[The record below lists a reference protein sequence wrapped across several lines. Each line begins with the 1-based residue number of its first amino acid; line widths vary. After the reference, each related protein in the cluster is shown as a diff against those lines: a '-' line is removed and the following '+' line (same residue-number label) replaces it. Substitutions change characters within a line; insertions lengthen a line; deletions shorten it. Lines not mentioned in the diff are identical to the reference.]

1 MCDGYEYSC
10 MNYNPNTETVNFV
23 YNNNLYTPDGKRE
36 CTYVRIYVEKR
47 TIMGSVGEHKLG
59 KASNP
64 SQKVLYLSYN
74 DALNTRNAC
83 SELGLLA
90 VNLYVGQKVKYYAG
104 VKLEEVNLLSEG
116 KRYKKEIYNPRT
128 KMAGY
133 HCGGWKPAICN
144 VRIKVANNIIVES
157 LGQHICLPYRT
168 GNPVPL
174 YDSYAAAKEK
184 CIDRKNYIKQKTAQK
199 NKNAKQKKRKK
210 VQFKVARDYLIS
222 AVRGGFEYYY
232 KSYAPLIKTGVF
244 LYARQEFTSAANAK
258 NQTTRVTLTVV
269 GNIVTNSIGCHT
281 AEACKVVFEPRM
293 LYNSYEEACDA
304 RDRVMKKL
312 GLSPKT
318 VWALKFNHGI

>member
-1 MCDGYEYSC
+1 
-10 MNYNPNTETVNFV
+10 
-23 YNNNLYTPDGKRE
+23 
-36 CTYVRIYVEKR
+36 
-47 TIMGSVGEHKLG
+47 MGSVGEHKLG

-133 HCGGWKPAICN
+133 HCGGWKPAIYN

-184 CIDRKNYIKQKTAQK
+184 CIYRKNYINQK
-199 NKNAKQKKRKK
+199 NSTKEQKRGTKK
-210 VQFKVARDYLIS
+210 EK
-222 AVRGGFEYYY
+222 
-232 KSYAPLIKTGVF
+232 KS
-244 LYARQEFTSAANAK
+244 
-258 NQTTRVTLTVV
+258 
-269 GNIVTNSIGCHT
+269 NS
-281 AEACKVVFEPRM
+281 KWRM
-293 LYNSYEEACDA
+293 
-304 RDRVMKKL
+304 
-312 GLSPKT
+312 
-318 VWALKFNHGI
+318 II